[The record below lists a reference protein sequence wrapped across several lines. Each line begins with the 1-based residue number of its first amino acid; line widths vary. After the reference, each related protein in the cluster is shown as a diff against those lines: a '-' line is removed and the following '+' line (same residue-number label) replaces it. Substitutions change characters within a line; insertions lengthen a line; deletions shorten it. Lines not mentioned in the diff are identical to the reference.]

1 MSTDDDSP
9 AEPARPLPAPEE
21 GERIAKALARAGVA
35 SRRDAE
41 RMVIAGRVSV
51 NGTIVTSPAINVRP
65 EDRLAVDGVDV
76 PPPEAV
82 RLWLY
87 HKPAGLVTTEKDEEG
102 RPTVFDA
109 LPEDMPRVMSIGRL
123 DLTSEGLLLLTND
136 GEVKRKLELPATGW
150 TRRYR
155 VRVHGTLSEADLDR
169 LRAGITVDGIEYQPM
184 EITFDRQ
191 TGTNSWFTV
200 ALREGKNREIRRVM
214 EHLGVTVNRL
224 IRISYGPFQLG
235 DLPVGEVEEVKPRVV
250 REQLGLAVPRPEPSR
265 RRKGGTATGPAAE
278 PGGGDSGEDSGTAGT
293 TEAVR
298 RPARPPLAPRLP
310 EGAAKVRRAIRP
322 RTTAGEGV
330 ARGTRRPRAATT
342 DRRPVKDETPFRR
355 PRTWLRPEEPP
366 ETGPAPAPALRKPRS
381 GQEASRAAGAG
392 SRSRREGGRAET
404 SPKAAGPRSPRSE
417 PGERK
422 PRWSRSRP
430 ADAGAGSGTGD
441 AQPNRDPAAASG
453 GRSVR
458 EGRTSARKGAA
469 SKTAGAAPAGT
480 RPGRPRGPA
489 RPGGGRPGGPSR
501 GPRTSG
507 GRPGGG
513 RPKGPRKG

>member
-102 RPTVFDA
+102 RPTVFDS

-191 TGTNSWFTV
+191 TGANSWFTV

-278 PGGGDSGEDSGTAGT
+278 PAGGDTGEDSGTAGT

-298 RPARPPLAPRLP
+298 RPARPPSAARRPGCGPRSRPRPAPRLP
-310 EGAAKVRRAIRP
+310 P
-322 RTTAGEGV
+322 
-330 ARGTRRPRAATT
+330 
-342 DRRPVKDETPFRR
+342 
-355 PRTWLRPEEPP
+355 LR
-366 ETGPAPAPALRKPRS
+366 
-381 GQEASRAAGAG
+381 ASRAADRRRRAPPGRDRGPGAKEDGPGPLRRLPGPAAPAANRASASPAGPGAG
-392 SRSRREGGRAET
+392 QPMPGPDRARAMRNRTATPRQLRGAGQSGRAGH
-404 SPKAAGPRSPRSE
+404 PPARAQHPRPPAPPPQGPALADPADRNARAAAGPAAHPADRGHPAGGPAAGGPRAPARAE
-417 PGERK
+417 
-422 PRWSRSRP
+422 RSRNSALP
-430 ADAGAGSGTGD
+430 GTLMPSERGSF
-441 AQPNRDPAAASG
+441 AL
-453 GRSVR
+453 
-458 EGRTSARKGAA
+458 
-469 SKTAGAAPAGT
+469 AAPAALGENEAWC
-480 RPGRPRGPA
+480 G
-489 RPGGGRPGGPSR
+489 
-501 GPRTSG
+501 
-507 GRPGGG
+507 
-513 RPKGPRKG
+513 